1 MLGLVVAL
9 LFLVVPVQGSPVK
22 HSDVQHPV
30 APHPGKPPPRAAMSP
45 YAGDLFSR
53 RARRRAAVILRL
65 RWEDL
70 RLAQLDRIRAAIR
83 RQIPIDDLLHDK

>member
-9 LFLVVPVQGSPVK
+9 LVLVVPVHHPN
-22 HSDVQHPV
+22 VQHPV
-30 APHPGKPPPRAAMSP
+30 APHPRKPPPRTAMSA

-53 RARRRAAVILRL
+53 RARHRAAVILRL

-70 RLAQLDRIRAAIR
+70 RLAQLDRIRSAIR
-83 RQIPIDDLLHDK
+83 REISIDDLLREAK

>member
-1 MLGLVVAL
+1 MLGLIGIL
-9 LFLVVPVQGSPVK
+9 LFVVVPVDRSNV
-22 HSDVQHPV
+22 HHPV
-30 APHPGKPPPRAAMSP
+30 APHPRKPPPRATMPA

-53 RARRRAAVILRL
+53 RARRRAAIILRL

-83 RQIPIDDLLHDK
+83 HEISIDDLLRDANAERK

>member
-9 LFLVVPVQGSPVK
+9 LFLVVPVDGP
-22 HSDVQHPV
+22 HIQHPV
-30 APHPGKPPPRAAMSP
+30 APHPRKPPPRTAMSA

-53 RARRRAAVILRL
+53 RARHRAAVILRL

-70 RLAQLDRIRAAIR
+70 RLAQLDRIRSAIR
-83 RQIPIDDLLHDK
+83 REISIDDLLREAK

>member
-9 LFLVVPVQGSPVK
+9 LFLVVPVHRPN
-22 HSDVQHPV
+22 VQHPV
-30 APHPGKPPPRAAMSP
+30 APHPGKPPSRTTMSA

-83 RQIPIDDLLHDK
+83 RQISIDDLLRDK

>member
-1 MLGLVVAL
+1 MLGLLVAL
-9 LFLVVPVQGSPVK
+9 LVLVVPVQGSPAH
-22 HSDVQHPV
+22 HSNVQHPV
-30 APHPGKPPPRAAMSP
+30 APHPGRPPSRATMSA

-83 RQIPIDDLLHDK
+83 RQIPIDDLLREK

>member
-9 LFLVVPVQGSPVK
+9 LFLVVPAQGSPDQ
-22 HSDVQHPV
+22 HPNVQHPV
-30 APHPGKPPPRAAMSP
+30 APHPGKPPPRTTMSA

-53 RARRRAAVILRL
+53 RARRRAAIILRL

-83 RQIPIDDLLHDK
+83 RQISIDDLLRDK

>member
-9 LFLVVPVQGSPVK
+9 LFLVIPVDRP
-22 HSDVQHPV
+22 HIQHPV
-30 APHPGKPPPRAAMSP
+30 APHPGKPPPRAAMSA

-53 RARRRAAVILRL
+53 RARHRAAVILRL

-70 RLAQLDRIRAAIR
+70 RLAQLERVRAAIR
-83 RQIPIDDLLHDK
+83 REISIDDLLREAR